1 MRKGIILAVML
12 AIIATVAGCAFHGLL
27 PAFLL
32 PGNLLPGGGETAM
45 PAATTSPVVTTEPT
59 TATPATTEDP
69 TPEPTPTTAPAPKP
83 YDTVARYES
92 AMPEGLTLALEYDRY
107 ATPLDYFVALKS
119 GKVYEKASVE
129 SKKLLSFSA
138 GTRYRVDKSV
148 LGEDG
153 KSHWYHVLWSDK
165 TGSRSG
171 YVKHSAGQARSFR
184 LGMLLDRAKK
194 LKDQTDMGQ
203 TVFITNYKDAHGK
216 PPALP
221 GGKEQDAWGYRRS
234 QSAPAYSE
242 ASTKSAFRYA
252 PDGLLGHK
260 LEETGG
266 MTKIFF
272 PTFGEAYWVQN
283 KYVSKEDDAIA
294 TLMQV
299 VAVDRLHQ
307 NSAVLEYKENGWKLI
322 GLSYVSTGKEGGYS
336 LKTPL
341 GDFMAQGRYK
351 QFYYYAD
358 GTKVIDGH
366 APWAVRFSGGGYL
379 HGVPSKSSYDEAG
392 KRQDKPAAESL
403 RSLGTTPQSH
413 MCVRNYT
420 SFAKF
425 LYDRFVKGQGAVIV
439 LE

>member
-1 MRKGIILAVML
+1 MRKGIILAAMLML
-12 AIIATVAGCAFHGLL
+12 AATVAGCAFCGLL

-32 PGNLLPGGGETAM
+32 PGNPLPGSGETA
-45 PAATTSPVVTTEPT
+45 APT
-59 TATPATTEDP
+59 ATATPAATAEPTVTVPAATSTP
-69 TPEPTPTTAPAPKP
+69 TPVPTAAPKP
-83 YDTVARYES
+83 YDTVAQYES
-92 AMPEGLTLALEYDRY
+92 TMPEGLTMALEYDRY

-119 GKVYEKASVE
+119 GKVYEKASGE

-153 KSHWYHVLWSDK
+153 KSQWYHVLWSDK
-165 TGSRSG
+165 NGSHSG

-184 LGMLLDRAKK
+184 LGMMLERAKK

-203 TVFITNYKDAHGK
+203 TVFIVNYKNAIGK

-234 QSAPAYSE
+234 QSAPAYSD
-242 ASTKSAFRYA
+242 ASTKSTFRYA

-260 LEETGG
+260 LEEADG
-266 MTKIFF
+266 MTKIYF
-272 PTFGEAYWVQN
+272 PTFGQAYWVQN
-283 KYVSKEDDAIA
+283 KYVSKEEDAIA
-294 TLMQV
+294 SLRQV
-299 VAVDRLHQ
+299 IAVDRLYQ
-307 NSAVLEYKENGWKLI
+307 NTAVLEHTEGGWKVV
-322 GLSYVSTGKEGGYS
+322 GLSYITTGKEGGYS

-366 APWAVRFSGGGYL
+366 APWAIRFSGGGYL

-425 LYDRFVKGQGAVIV
+425 MYDRFVKGQSAVIV
-439 LE
+439 VE